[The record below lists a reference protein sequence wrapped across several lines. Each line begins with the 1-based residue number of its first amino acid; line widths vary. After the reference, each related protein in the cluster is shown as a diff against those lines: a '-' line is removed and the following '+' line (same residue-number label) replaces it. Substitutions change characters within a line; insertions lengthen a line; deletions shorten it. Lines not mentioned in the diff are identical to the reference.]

1 MNILG
6 RFSSL
11 LRCPPVYRYFDQ
23 IVRGNASKI
32 YLNEYVKPV
41 AGEKVLD
48 IGCGPA
54 NILNLM
60 PDVQYIGFD
69 VSREYIAS
77 AKKRFGN
84 KGRFFCD
91 DVGMI
96 NIEQEWGTFN
106 LVMATGVVHHLDNA
120 QAAKLFDLAR
130 MALRHDGRLITFD
143 GCYVSGQSRITAWLL
158 GKDRGKFVREESEY
172 VCLASA
178 SFSKVEAHVRHD
190 LLRIPYTH
198 LIMRCSSI

>member
-1 MNILG
+1 MSIFGGL
-6 RFSSL
+6 SSL
-11 LRCPPVYRYFDQ
+11 LSCAAVYRCFGHV
-23 IVRGNASKI
+23 VRGNASTI
-32 YLNEYVKPV
+32 YLSEYVKPI

-54 NILNLM
+54 DILKSM
-60 PDVQYIGFD
+60 PDVHYTGFD
-69 VSREYIAS
+69 INRDYIAS
-77 AKKRFGN
+77 AQKRFGN

-96 NIEQEWGTFN
+96 NIEQELGTFD
-106 LVMATGVVHHLDNA
+106 LVMAIGVVHHLNDA
-120 QAAKLFDLAR
+120 QAQQLFQLAR
-130 MALRHDGRLITFD
+130 TALRPEGRMITFD
-143 GCYVSGQSRITAWLL
+143 GCYVSGQSKITAWLL
-158 GKDRGKFVREESEY
+158 SRDRGKFVRAQTEY
-172 VCLASA
+172 VRLASA